1 MCSDILV
8 KFLLDSL
15 PLQHTHIYP
24 ALSAGSL
31 SLGQVSP
38 KSWLVAV
45 THLSCFP
52 ALLPWASPLLSAMAA
67 QGGESEGGSSLAN
80 SLGDFQKLG
89 EKSTD
94 PAL

>member
-8 KFLLDSL
+8 NFLLDSP

-31 SLGQVSP
+31 SLYQISP
-38 KSWLVAV
+38 KSWWVAV

-67 QGGESEGGSSLAN
+67 QGGEDEGGSSLAN
-80 SLGDFQKLG
+80 SLDDFRKLE
-89 EKSTD
+89 EKIPD